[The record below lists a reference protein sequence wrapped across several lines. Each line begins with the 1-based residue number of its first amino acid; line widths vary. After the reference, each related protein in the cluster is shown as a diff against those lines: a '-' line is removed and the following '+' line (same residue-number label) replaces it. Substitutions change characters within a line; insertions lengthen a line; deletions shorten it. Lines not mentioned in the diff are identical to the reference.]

1 MYKIIIADDHLIVTE
16 GVTRIIQE
24 IRTLEGEPFGDVIA
38 TVNSLDECQLK
49 CQELQPDLLLLD
61 VAMGDGDGI
70 DRIKEVQ
77 KAAPAMKIIILTIY
91 AEPAVVSRAIA
102 AGTDGYVVKTAD
114 INEFSLAL
122 RMVMNGDTYV
132 SKDARTL
139 AKDHPYGMGDNGF
152 SLTRREKDVLGL
164 LAKGYTM
171 KEIASE
177 LCLSFET
184 VHSYTKYLREKL
196 HANNTA
202 SMVRIAIE
210 NHLI

>member
-16 GVTRIIQE
+16 GVTRIIHE
-24 IRTLEGEPFGDVIA
+24 IRNLEGEPFGHVIA
-38 TVNSLDECQLK
+38 TVNSLDECVQK

-102 AGTDGYVVKTAD
+102 AGTDGYVVKTAS
-114 INEFSLAL
+114 IEEFTLAL
-122 RMVMNGDTYV
+122 RKVMDGDIYI
-132 SKDARTL
+132 SKDARNQV
-139 AKDHPYGMGDNGF
+139 KDHPYGLGNDSF

-196 HANNTA
+196 HASNTA